1 MTMEWSSG
9 LSLSWHKE
17 KCSQVRLDVCYMEE
31 AYKNRVES
39 AIFYGNRIISES
51 GDSRLGYYHDR
62 PAWDYMCMTELY
74 AGQGEKENALASM
87 EKAIEHIR
95 RYKES
100 CQREVFTE
108 SVFWYDK
115 RVSKGAKG
123 VWKEEK
129 MDLGFVKQMEKL
141 IQGSLGE
148 LLSPE
153 EAAEVRSRVETVC
166 VLSELNLS

>member
-17 KCSQVRLDVCYMEE
+17 KCSQ
-31 AYKNRVES
+31 
-39 AIFYGNRIISES
+39 
-51 GDSRLGYYHDR
+51 
-62 PAWDYMCMTELY
+62 
-74 AGQGEKENALASM
+74 
-87 EKAIEHIR
+87 
-95 RYKES
+95 
-100 CQREVFTE
+100 VFTE

-129 MDLGFVKQMEKL
+129 MDIGFAKQMEKL

-148 LLSPE
+148 LLSTE
-153 EAAEVRSRVETVC
+153 EAAEVRSRIETV
-166 VLSELNLS
+166 